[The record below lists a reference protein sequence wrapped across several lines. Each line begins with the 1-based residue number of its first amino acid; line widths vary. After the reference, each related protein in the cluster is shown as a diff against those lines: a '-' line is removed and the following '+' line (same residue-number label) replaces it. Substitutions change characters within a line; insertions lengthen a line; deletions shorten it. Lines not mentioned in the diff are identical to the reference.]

1 MSNESLAGWL
11 DLTVP
16 DASRARSFYAQVLG
30 VSHSAVAMFD
40 ARGDYADFCL
50 HVGAPAVTPPLAGVC
65 HARGGNDKLP
75 PVWIPYFRVEDLTLA
90 CTRAFER
97 GATIFDGPRG
107 CGGTVRVAF
116 VRDPDGAVFAVVG
129 S

>member
-50 HVGAPAVTPPLAGVC
+50 HVCTWV
-65 HARGGNDKLP
+65 
-75 PVWIPYFRVEDLTLA
+75 IPR
-90 CTRAFER
+90 
-97 GATIFDGPRG
+97 
-107 CGGTVRVAF
+107 
-116 VRDPDGAVFAVVG
+116 
-129 S
+129 